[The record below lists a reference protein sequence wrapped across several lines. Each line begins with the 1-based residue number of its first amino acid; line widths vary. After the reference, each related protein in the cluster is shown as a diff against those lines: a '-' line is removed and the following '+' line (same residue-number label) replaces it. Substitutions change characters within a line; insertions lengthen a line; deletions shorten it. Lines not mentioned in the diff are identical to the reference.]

1 LAQITRKVKMSNST
15 SDRGVR
21 YTETVRALIAT
32 LLGDLSF
39 TEVQALL
46 SGKAPT
52 YPTLKA
58 IADEYNVTPPQSKRG
73 RKTKAVKPAK
83 SKRRGRPPGSK
94 NKPKVVAP
102 VTSSKRGRR
111 YDEAAKVKLVALIEQ
126 HGLTGTMKVLG
137 DESPSIVT
145 LHNIAKEAGVTLTR
159 GRPAAKEAA

>member
-1 LAQITRKVKMSNST
+1 MSNST

-52 YPTLKA
+52 YPTLRS
-58 IADEYNVTPPQSKRG
+58 IAEEYNMTPPQSKRG
-73 RKTKAVKPAK
+73 RKANGTPKATKA
-83 SKRRGRPPGSK
+83 KRRGRPPGSK
-94 NKPKVVAP
+94 NKPKVVKP

-111 YDEAAKVKLVALIEQ
+111 YDDAAKVKLVALIEQ
-126 HGLTGTMKVLG
+126 HGLTGTMRVLG

-145 LHNIAKEAGVTLTR
+145 LHNIAKEAGVKLNR
-159 GRPAAKEAA
+159 GRPAVAEAA

>member
-1 LAQITRKVKMSNST
+1 MSKS
-15 SDRGVR
+15 SFDRGVR
-21 YTETVRALIAT
+21 YTVTVRALIAT

-58 IADEYNVTPPQSKRG
+58 IADEYSVTPPQSKRG
-73 RKTKAVKPAK
+73 RKAKAVVAKPK
-83 SKRRGRPPGSK
+83 SKRRGRPLGSK

-102 VTSSKRGRR
+102 VKSTKRGRR
-111 YDEAAKVKLVALIEQ
+111 YDDAAKVKLVALIEQ

-159 GRPAAKEAA
+159 GRPVKEAA

>member
-1 LAQITRKVKMSNST
+1 MSNST

-39 TEVQALL
+39 TEVQNLL

-58 IADEYNVTPPQSKRG
+58 IADEYEVTPPQSKRG
-73 RKTKAVKPAK
+73 RKTSKTVKSTKA
-83 SKRRGRPPGSK
+83 KRRGRPPGSK

-102 VTSSKRGRR
+102 VAKSKRSRR
-111 YDEAAKVKLVALIEQ
+111 YDAVAKIKLVTLIEQ
-126 HGLTGTMKVLG
+126 HGLTGTMRVLG

-145 LHNIAKEAGVTLTR
+145 LHNIAKEAGVKLTR
-159 GRPAAKEAA
+159 GRPAVTEAA

>member
-1 LAQITRKVKMSNST
+1 MSKT
-15 SDRGVR
+15 SERGVR

-39 TEVQALL
+39 TQVQTLL

-58 IADEYNVTPPQSKRG
+58 IADEYEVTPPQSKRG
-73 RKTKAVKPAK
+73 RKAKTAVKPTKA
-83 SKRRGRPPGSK
+83 KRRGRPPGSK

-102 VTSSKRGRR
+102 VVAKSKRSRR

-126 HGLTGTMKVLG
+126 HGLTGTMRELG
-137 DESPSIVT
+137 EDSPSIVT
-145 LHNIAKEAGVTLTR
+145 LHNIAKEAGVKLTR
-159 GRPAAKEAA
+159 GRPAVKEAA